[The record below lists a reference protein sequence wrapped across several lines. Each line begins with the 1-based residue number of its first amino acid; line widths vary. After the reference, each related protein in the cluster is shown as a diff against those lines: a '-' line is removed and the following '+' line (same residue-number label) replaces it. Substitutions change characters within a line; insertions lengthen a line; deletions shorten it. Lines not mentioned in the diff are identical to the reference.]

1 MGKVLFCFQ
10 EEDSLVETE
19 AIIYYSWANLSLCV
33 CLTQG
38 DYTITARLTNEDRAT
53 VACADF
59 TVKNYLDY

>member
-1 MGKVLFCFQ
+1 M
-10 EEDSLVETE
+10 
-19 AIIYYSWANLSLCV
+19 IYYSWANLLLCC

-38 DYTITARLTNEDRAT
+38 DYTIAARLTNEDGVT